1 MKKWL
6 TILML
11 LTISILIFIGK
22 VRIFIDKENFFYNS
36 QINNLAQNVRFLE
49 DSNFERLLSKETA
62 KFEFMAEDNNLG
74 TISFLFNNYG
84 KINNDV
90 VKFRIREK
98 GNNIWYYEGSHDSS
112 KFDIG
117 QFYPFGFDPI
127 SDSKG
132 HIYQIE
138 LESQKGNIND
148 SVSISSKPS
157 FFQAKY
163 IYTKGY
169 LSQNKS
175 LIPHF
180 LAKKTLNYLSYFK
193 LSDYVNLLIAFAS
206 PFLTYLLLK
215 TLLILASFWFPEKIN
230 MKIDFFDLTKK
241 FIKSNPEILSI
252 STIYVATRIQFLKY
266 TQYWDAN
273 WYKQLLLDAI
283 SKTSQAPLD
292 IGSKITAFLTN
303 FNFLGHP
310 SMGYMGLMSL
320 SQIFGFGNIVALN
333 ILNMLFAV
341 MTIWGFYNIA
351 KFFFPNRKI
360 ENIIVTL
367 IFAFNPLF
375 YASSIF
381 FNLDFPLLVFTVLVF
396 ESFIYKRNFLFLF
409 WSLMLVFTKETGIYI
424 YLAFISAYFTIRIIN
439 KRMLLGWGKTI
450 SQTLVLFLPIIV
462 FGLYLIYTRGHLWND
477 NDYVKF
483 NFIWSDSCTFCF
495 GLNPLNIKTRIFQ
508 MFIMNFSWLM
518 SLGILITIL
527 KIFGFLLKPL
537 KHIAKEKLDM
547 IIALTIVFFAF
558 ISLNLVMVVMNFSRY
573 VVPSVFFLTILFYIS
588 IHILFIRHFFARLT
602 ILVTLLIFITIQVFN
617 AIDPSAQILFGTN
630 YLGKHKSS
638 PIFAFNDAQIYNSQ
652 FTFLDGYTDLINNK
666 APNQSCVINDLA
678 TSYYF
683 THLKSVG
690 YIENL
695 NKIKNSNCTKYTYVF
710 VPWMSNEKTV
720 HIHEGKLYTITS
732 MQNLDYKGYPIIL
745 YHLQPI

>member
-6 TILML
+6 TIIVL
-11 LTISILIFIGK
+11 LAITLLISINKIGTLID
-22 VRIFIDKENFFYNS
+22 RENFFYNS
-36 QINNLAQNVRFLE
+36 QINNLAQNVVFPK
-49 DSNFERLLSKETA
+49 DSNFEKLLSKQNA
-62 KFEFMAEDNNLG
+62 KFEFKANDNNLG
-74 TISFLFNNYG
+74 TISFLFNNYS
-84 KINNDV
+84 KINSDV
-90 VKFRIREK
+90 VSFKIK
-98 GNNIWYYEGSHDSS
+98 DKDSNSWYHISSHDTS

-117 QFYPFGFDPI
+117 QFYPFGFAPI
-127 SDSKG
+127 SNSKG
-132 HIYQIE
+132 HVYQIE
-138 LESQKGNIND
+138 IESQKGNIND
-148 SVSISSKPS
+148 SVSVSDESD

-175 LIPHF
+175 LLPHF
-180 LAKKTLNYLSYFK
+180 LTTKTLNYLSYFK
-193 LSDYVNLLIAFAS
+193 YSDYVGFLIIFAS
-206 PFLTYLLLK
+206 PFFIYLFLK
-215 TLLILASFWFPEKIN
+215 T
-230 MKIDFFDLTKK
+230 MKIDFFDITKK
-241 FIKSNPEILSI
+241 FIKSNLVILSI
-252 STIYVATRIQFLKY
+252 SAIYIATRIQFLKY
-266 TQYWDAN
+266 SQYWDAN
-273 WYKQLLLDAI
+273 WYIQLLLDAI

-292 IGSKITAFLTN
+292 IGNKITAFLTN

-320 SQIFGFGNIVALN
+320 SQLFGFGNTVALN
-333 ILNMLFAV
+333 IENMLFAV
-341 MTIWGFYNIA
+341 MAIWVFYSIV
-351 KFFFPNRKI
+351 KFFFPDRKI

-396 ESFIYKRNFLFLF
+396 ESFIYKRNFLFLL
-409 WSLMLVFTKETGIYI
+409 WSLLLVFTKETGIYI
-424 YLAFISAYFTIRIIN
+424 YLALISAYFTIRIIN

-450 SQTLVLFLPIIV
+450 SQTLVLFLPVVV

-527 KIFGFLLKPL
+527 KILVLRLKPL
-537 KHIAKEKLDM
+537 KNIVKEKLGL
-547 IIALTIVFFAF
+547 IIILILVFFAF
-558 ISLNLVMVVMNFSRY
+558 VSLNTVMVVMNFSRY

-588 IHILFIRHFFARLT
+588 IHILFNRHLFVRFI
-602 ILVTLLIFITIQVFN
+602 ILLTLLILVTIQVFN
-617 AIDPSAQILFGTN
+617 AIDPSAQLLFGTN
-630 YLGKHKSS
+630 YIGKHKSS

-652 FTFLDGYTDLINNK
+652 FTFLDGYTDLINNSSPK
-666 APNQSCVINDLA
+666 DTCIINDLA

-683 THLKSVG
+683 RNLRSIG

-695 NKIKNSNCTKYTYVF
+695 DKLKNKNCTGYTYVY

-720 HIHEGKLYTITS
+720 HIYEGKLYEITGS
-732 MQNLDYKGYPIIL
+732 ESLDYKGYPATL

>member
-11 LTISILIFIGK
+11 LTISILIFISK

-74 TISFLFNNYG
+74 TISFLFNNHK
-84 KINNDV
+84 KINSDV
-90 VKFRIREK
+90 IKFRIREK
-98 GNNIWYYEGSHDSS
+98 GNNTWYYEGSHDSS

-138 LESQKGNIND
+138 IESQKGNIND
-148 SVSISSKPS
+148 SISISNKSN
-157 FFQAKY
+157 FFQVKY

-169 LSQNKS
+169 LSKNKS

-180 LAKKTLNYLSYFK
+180 LAKKALNYLSYFE
-193 LSDYVNLLIAFAS
+193 LSDYVNLIIAFAS

-215 TLLILASFWFPEKIN
+215 TSLILASFWFPEKIN

-252 STIYVATRIQFLKY
+252 STIYIATRIQFLKY
-266 TQYWDAN
+266 SQYWDAN

-283 SKTSQAPLD
+283 SKTSQAPSD
-292 IGSKITAFLTN
+292 IGSKIAAFLTN

-310 SMGYMGLMSL
+310 SMGYMGVMSL
-320 SQIFGFGNIVALN
+320 SQGFGFGNIVALN

-341 MTIWGFYNIA
+341 SAIWGFYNIA
-351 KFFFPNRKI
+351 KFFFPDRKI
-360 ENIIVTL
+360 ENIIITL

-375 YASSIF
+375 YGSSIF
-381 FNLDFPLLVFTVLVF
+381 FNLDFPILIFTVLVF
-396 ESFIYKRNFLFLF
+396 ESFIYKRSILFFF

-424 YLAFISAYFTIRIIN
+424 YLALISAYFIVRIIN
-439 KRMLLGWGKTI
+439 KRTLLGWGKTI
-450 SQTLVLFLPIIV
+450 SQKVVVFLPVII
-462 FGLYLIYTRGHLWND
+462 FGLYLIYTRGRLWND

-527 KIFGFLLKPL
+527 KIFVFLLKPL
-537 KHIAKEKLDM
+537 KHITKVKLDM
-547 IIALTIVFFAF
+547 IITLVIVFFAF
-558 ISLNLVMVVMNFSRY
+558 IALNLVMVVMNFSRY

-588 IHILFIRHFFARLT
+588 THILFNRHFFARLT
-602 ILVTLLIFITIQVFN
+602 VLLTLLILITIQVFN

-630 YLGKHKSS
+630 YIGKHKSS

-652 FTFLDGYTDLINNK
+652 FTFLDGYTDMINDK
-666 APNQSCVINDLA
+666 VPNGSCIINDLA

-695 NKIKNSNCTKYTYVF
+695 NKTKNSNCTKYTYVF

-720 HIHEGKLYTITS
+720 HINEGKIYNIMGTES
-732 MQNLDYKGYPIIL
+732 LDYKGYPVIF

>member
-6 TILML
+6 TILIL
-11 LTISILIFIGK
+11 LAISVSIFISK
-22 VRIFIDKENFFYNS
+22 VKVFIDKENFFYNS
-36 QINNLAQNVRFLE
+36 QINNLTQNITFLK
-49 DSNFERLLSKETA
+49 DSNFEKLLLKEIA
-62 KFEFMAEDNNLG
+62 KFEFRAEDNNLG
-74 TISFLFNNYG
+74 TVSFLFNNYQR
-84 KINNDV
+84 INSDI

-98 GNNIWYYEGSHDSS
+98 GKDTWYYESSHDSS

-117 QFYPFGFDPI
+117 QFYPFGFIPI
-127 SDSKG
+127 SDSKDR
-132 HIYQIE
+132 IYQIE
-138 LESQKGNIND
+138 IESQKGNLGN
-148 SVSISSKPS
+148 SVSINNNPN
-157 FFQAKY
+157 FFQVKY
-163 IYTKGY
+163 IFTKDY

-175 LIPHF
+175 LLPHF
-180 LAKKTLNYLSYFK
+180 LAIKTLNYLSYFK
-193 LSDYVNLLIAFAS
+193 FSDYVNFLIAFTS
-206 PFLTYLLLK
+206 PFLVYLLLK

-230 MKIDFFDLTKK
+230 INIDFFDLTKK
-241 FIKSNPEILSI
+241 FVKSNLEILSI
-252 STIYVATRIQFLKY
+252 SIIYVATRIQFLKY
-266 TQYWDAN
+266 SQYWDAN
-273 WYKQLLLDAI
+273 WYIQLLLDAI

-292 IGSKITAFLTN
+292 IGNKITVFLSN

-320 SQIFGFGNIVALN
+320 SQIFGFGNTVALN
-333 ILNMLFAV
+333 IENMLFAV
-341 MTIWGFYNIA
+341 MAIWGFYNIT

-360 ENIIVTL
+360 ENIIITL

-396 ESFIYKRNFLFLF
+396 EAFIYKRNFLFLL
-409 WSLMLVFTKETGIYI
+409 WSLILVFTKETGIYI

-439 KRMLLGWGKTI
+439 KRILLGWGKTFLQI
-450 SQTLVLFLPIIV
+450 LVLFLPIIV

-518 SLGILITIL
+518 SLGILIAIV
-527 KIFGFLLKPL
+527 KISGLLLEPL
-537 KHIAKEKLDM
+537 KRIVKVKFDM
-547 IIALTIVFFAF
+547 IIVLMIVFFAF
-558 ISLNLVMVVMNFSRY
+558 IALNLVMVVMNFSRY

-588 IHILFIRHFFARLT
+588 IHILFNRNFFARFT
-602 ILVTLLIFITIQVFN
+602 ILLILLILVTIQVFN
-617 AIDPSAQILFGTN
+617 AIDPSAQMLFGVN
-630 YLGKHKSS
+630 YIGKHKSS
-638 PIFAFNDAQIYNSQ
+638 PIFAFNDAQVYNSQ

-666 APNQSCVINDLA
+666 APNETCIINDLA

-683 THLKSVG
+683 RNLKSVG

-695 NKIKNSNCTKYTYVF
+695 NKMKNSNCTKYIYVF

-720 HIHEGKLYTITS
+720 HIYEGQIYSITGTES
-732 MQNLDYKGYPIIL
+732 LNYKGYPVIF
-745 YHLQPI
+745 YYLQLI